1 MGAKITVDT
10 DYLGIYLGL
19 PQDIVE
25 HAQRADKLLREG
37 HLDAC
42 YEELG
47 AVLRLTNRAVEQLRT
62 ARETKA
68 EMERGRRG
76 SKA

>member
-1 MGAKITVDT
+1 MAKITVDT

-47 AVLRLTNRAVEQLRT
+47 AVQRLLSRAVEQLRR
-62 ARETKA
+62 AREAKA
-68 EMERGRRG
+68 GMERERRG
-76 SKA
+76 NKSC